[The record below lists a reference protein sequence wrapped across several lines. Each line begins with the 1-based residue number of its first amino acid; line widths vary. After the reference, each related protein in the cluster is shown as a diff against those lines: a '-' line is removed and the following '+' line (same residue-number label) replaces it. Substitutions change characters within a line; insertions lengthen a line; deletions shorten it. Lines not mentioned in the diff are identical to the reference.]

1 VVNFCD
7 VWRSFELLMIFSGEL
22 SYEWEVQKVLF
33 FVFSD
38 TVSTPAST
46 EVPEVCSS
54 VTTTYSASTHMHYG
68 SFSL

>member
-1 VVNFCD
+1 MWSLDKFWVTYDFQWGIKLWV
-7 VWRSFELLMIFSGEL
+7 RSTKRAI
-22 SYEWEVQKVLF
+22 F

-38 TVSTPAST
+38 TVSTQAST

-54 VTTTYSASTHMHYG
+54 VTTTYSASTHMQFG